1 MKSALT
7 TARRGFTL
15 QQRLTL
21 IAVLITLP
29 FLGHALWAA
38 WHQRNNDREDYIENA
53 RVAARLVVAEV
64 SQAMTH
70 THQLLALFAAAVD
83 HRRPLRSLCEP
94 LLRKMVEQQPIYY
107 QAVVAE
113 PGGRIICGVNPV
125 PAGSTIADRE
135 YFQRAMTTR
144 AFTTSGLLYSRTTGK
159 RTIAAGYP
167 ILDPEGRVRGALA
180 VSLNLDWLQQRF
192 AGLQLPEG
200 TIISLIDNAGT
211 IVAQYPPTAGTIGH
225 PVPDLEPFLAAATA
239 RKEGIIDTIGRDVV
253 ERVVAFARIDGDTGN
268 PAYIRI
274 GIASANIEKD
284 AREILVSGLATFA
297 FVLLMAGA
305 LAWFAAR
312 SLVIAPV
319 RKLIDATQHMGI
331 GDLRLRTGLADD
343 DSEIGRLAGA
353 FDDMAA
359 RLQRSV
365 RALRALG
372 AGNRT
377 LIRRQTEQELLDAMC
392 AVAVEKGGYPL
403 AMVHYALA
411 DDDKSL
417 VLQAHAGT
425 DGHYAPG
432 LRLTWADTERGRGP
446 AGTAVRTGRR
456 DIIHDVSAEPRFAP
470 WRDMANSRGFKSI
483 LSLPLTVEGSVI
495 GAFTLATAETDAFDA
510 DEVGL
515 LDEMAADLAF
525 GIETIRAR
533 AQRDAAHAAAEHAA
547 RHDPVTGLPNR
558 ETLTRRITHL
568 ARLAETTGE
577 PSTVLVAY
585 MPRMQDLFDGLGYDA
600 SNRILSILAARLH
613 VFNDFGGF
621 VGRITFDEFG
631 MVLFRH
637 NLDEAAAVVLQLR
650 RLFEQPVDLDGGLI
664 EVQASIGI
672 TLLPDHGDEPDL
684 LVRRAGLAAREA
696 ARRDLPSFVYAG
708 AAEHENPL
716 QLAMVAELRR
726 AIERQELTLYY
737 QPKMDLRSGRMH
749 SVEALVRWMHPDQG
763 MIPPAQFIP
772 LAERTGLIRPM
783 TFAIIEIAARQQA
796 AWMARGL
803 QTPIAIN
810 LTARSLVDTQF
821 VPRFAE
827 VLEHHCVPASLIGI
841 EITESSLVDD
851 PEGAR
856 QMLSRLRDLG
866 CRIYIDD
873 FGTGYS
879 CLSYLVNLPVHA
891 LKIDRSFVNG
901 MGGNRG
907 ACQVVASVISM
918 AQGLGLY
925 VVAEGVETAQEADLL
940 RELGCDMGQGYL
952 FSKPLPAAQLEA
964 LWTSGQLARAADS
977 PAG

>member
-1 MKSALT
+1 MKSAAN

-15 QQRLTL
+15 QQQL
-21 IAVLITLP
+21 ILLAILITLP
-29 FLGHALWAA
+29 FLVHALWVA
-38 WHQRNNDREDYIENA
+38 WHESKRDRDNQIDSA
-53 RVAARLVVAEV
+53 LAVTRLVAAEV
-64 SQAMTH
+64 SQAMIH
-70 THQLLALFAAAVD
+70 TRQLLALFAAAID
-83 HRRPLRSLCEP
+83 HQKPLHSLCEP
-94 LLRKMVEQQPIYY
+94 MLRDMVRQQPIYY
-107 QAVVAE
+107 QAVVAG
-113 PGGRIICGVNPV
+113 PDGSIVCGVNPV

-135 YFQRAMTTR
+135 YFQRAIATR
-144 AFTTSGLLYSRTTGK
+144 TFATSGLVYSRTTGK

-167 ILDPEGRVRGALA
+167 IIAPQGRVRGVLA
-180 VSLNLDWLQQRF
+180 VSLDLDWLQQRF
-192 AGLQLPEG
+192 AGIQLPG
-200 TIISLIDNAGT
+200 DTMISLIDGTGT
-211 IVAQYPPTAGTIGH
+211 IVARHPQLPGVIGH
-225 PVPDLEPFLAAATA
+225 PVPDVATFLAIAES
-239 RKEGIIDTIGRDVV
+239 RREGIVDTTGRDAV
-253 ERVVAFARIDGDTGN
+253 ERVTAFARIDGDPSN

-274 GIASANIEKD
+274 GVSRASIENH
-284 AREILVSGLATFA
+284 ARQILASGLATFTL
-297 FVLLMAGA
+297 VLLMAGA

-343 DSEIGRLAGA
+343 RSEIGRLAGA

-411 DDDKSL
+411 DNDKSL

-446 AGTAVRTGRR
+446 VGTAVRTGRR
-456 DIIHDVSAEPRFAP
+456 DIIRDLSAEPRFAP
-470 WRDMANSRGFKSI
+470 WRDMANSRGFRSI
-483 LSLPLTVEGSVI
+483 LSLPLTVEGGVI

-558 ETLTRRITHL
+558 ATLVRRIAHL

-613 VFNDFGGF
+613 AFNDFGGF

-708 AAEHENPL
+708 AAERENPL

-726 AIERQELTLYY
+726 AIEQHELTLYY
-737 QPKMDLRSGRMH
+737 QPKIDLRSGRMH

-821 VPRFAE
+821 VPWFAE
-827 VLEHHCVPASLIGI
+827 VLEHHCVPAGLIGI

-901 MGGNRG
+901 MSGNRG
-907 ACQVVASVISM
+907 AYQVVASVISM

-925 VVAEGVETAQEADLL
+925 VVAEGVETAQDADIL

-952 FSKPLPAAQLEA
+952 FSKPLPAVQLEA
-964 LWTSGQLARAADS
+964 LWVSGQLARAADS

>member
-1 MKSALT
+1 
-7 TARRGFTL
+7 
-15 QQRLTL
+15 
-21 IAVLITLP
+21 
-29 FLGHALWAA
+29 
-38 WHQRNNDREDYIENA
+38 
-53 RVAARLVVAEV
+53 
-64 SQAMTH
+64 
-70 THQLLALFAAAVD
+70 
-83 HRRPLRSLCEP
+83 
-94 LLRKMVEQQPIYY
+94 
-107 QAVVAE
+107 
-113 PGGRIICGVNPV
+113 
-125 PAGSTIADRE
+125 
-135 YFQRAMTTR
+135 
-144 AFTTSGLLYSRTTGK
+144 
-159 RTIAAGYP
+159 
-167 ILDPEGRVRGALA
+167 
-180 VSLNLDWLQQRF
+180 
-192 AGLQLPEG
+192 
-200 TIISLIDNAGT
+200 
-211 IVAQYPPTAGTIGH
+211 
-225 PVPDLEPFLAAATA
+225 
-239 RKEGIIDTIGRDVV
+239 V

-274 GIASANIEKD
+274 GIASANLEKG
-284 AREILVSGLATFA
+284 ARQILASGLATFTL
-297 FVLLMAGA
+297 VLLMAGA

-312 SLVIAPV
+312 NLVVAPV
-319 RKLIDATQHMGI
+319 RKLIDVTQHMGI

-343 DSEIGRLAGA
+343 HSEIGRLAGA

-365 RALRALG
+365 RALRALS

-377 LIRRQTEQELLDAMC
+377 LIRRQSEQELLDAMC

-417 VLQAHAGT
+417 VLRAHAGK
-425 DGHYAPG
+425 DSHYASA
-432 LRLTWADTERGRGP
+432 LRLTWADTERGP
-446 AGTAVRTGRR
+446 AETAVRTGRK
-456 DIIHDVSAEPRFAP
+456 DIIHDVSAEPRFAS
-470 WRDMANSRGFKSI
+470 WRDMANSRGLQSI
-483 LSLPLTVEGSVI
+483 LSLPLTVEGGVI
-495 GAFTLATAETDAFDA
+495 GTFTLAAAETDAFDA

-547 RHDPVTGLPNR
+547 RHDPVTRLPNR
-558 ETLTRRITHL
+558 ETLTRRIAHL

-613 VFNDFGGF
+613 ALNDFGGF
-621 VGRITFDEFG
+621 VGRISFDEFG

-650 RLFEQPVDLDGGLI
+650 RLFEQPADLDGGLI

-672 TLLPDHGDEPDL
+672 TLLPDHGNEPDL

-708 AAEHENPL
+708 AAERENPL

-737 QPKMDLRSGRMH
+737 QPKMDIRSGRMH
-749 SVEALVRWMHPDQG
+749 SVEALVRWMHPDKG

-821 VPRFAE
+821 APWFAE
-827 VLEHHCVPASLIGI
+827 VLERHCVPAGLIGI

-891 LKIDRSFVNG
+891 LKIDRSFVNE

-907 ACQVVASVISM
+907 AYQVVASVISM

-925 VVAEGVETAQEADLL
+925 VVAEGVETAQDADIL

-952 FSKPLPAAQLEA
+952 FSKPLPATQLEA
-964 LWTSGQLARAADS
+964 LWTSGQLARAADN